1 MATYVLGAIGSA
13 IGGPIGGMVGAM
25 LGGLTDRMALS
36 ALTPGTKTNTT
47 NVGPRLTEMS
57 LTNSQE
63 GATIARVVGR
73 ARIGGQVIWATQ
85 FKEVAETTTTT
96 QTQGGKGGGPTQTTT
111 TVTTVY
117 KYYLSF
123 AVAFCEGNPRAQLG
137 RVWID
142 SDETDLSKFTFRWYP
157 GSQTQSPDPLIQAK
171 EGAGKTPAFRGTAY
185 IVFEDLPL
193 EEYGNR
199 MPQITAEVVVP
210 LDSSDPDDL
219 QNLGRSF
226 TMIPAAG
233 ETVYG
238 TQQYT
243 NQDIY
248 YNPYW
253 YFLPQVTGAKV
264 DNVHNNFRQP
274 DAVLAVNQL
283 NQSQQNLEAVSLV
296 VSWFGNDLR
305 ADQCAIV
312 PKIEDASRHLVP
324 NEWAVSTYTRGTASL
339 VSRDAQNR
347 PFFGGTPSDATVLE
361 MVAYLQALGKRVVF
375 YPFVMMDIPPSN
387 TLPNPYSNNAATNGQ
402 PAFPWRGRIT
412 CSPAAGY
419 TGSPDKTAAAGTQIN
434 TFFTRTQGY
443 RAMVLHYANL
453 LAGRGL
459 DAFIIGSE
467 LVGLTQVRSAAG
479 TYPGV
484 TALATLA
491 ADVKALLGGSVKVG
505 YAADWSEYHS
515 HRPTDGSND
524 VYFNMDP
531 LWSSSGIDF
540 IGIDNYLPC
549 GDWRDGTT
557 HLDYNAATGPVSE
570 YDPSYIKANIE
581 GGEYYDWYYA
591 SSSAR
596 SSQTR
601 TPILDFSRNSIATYV
616 NSLGAIT
623 LANPNIPRYGYDP
636 ITLAYL
642 GLIIEGASTNLIV
655 NSEMANGLRP
665 PLSGGLTTYLA
676 SGFVGLLNS
685 RGVSFG
691 YDGVTTSW
699 AYGQPTP
706 PSVGNYVLSVFVRM
720 SDSSRPTVSGTD
732 GTASI
737 CDFGLVM
744 NGALIIPNS
753 VTVENWHSGLYRVW
767 ATLSCPATTGNY
779 GIVKYSTNSSKTFSA
794 SGYQLEAGTTP
805 TSYIPTAASTVTR
818 VADSTGAAP
827 WVFRQKD
834 IRNWWLNAHKD
845 RPNGVES
852 ASATAWTAQSKPI
865 WFTEFGCPAI
875 NKGTNQP
882 NVFYDPKSSE
892 SFFPYFSTG
901 QRDDFIQRLYLECTL
916 QYWRDNAPTSG
927 VYGDKMVKINNMFIW
942 TWDAR
947 PFPNYPMRSDVWSD
961 GALWVYGHWLS
972 GRIDGAVLPRL
983 VASICE
989 RVGLTSS
996 QYDVSGLYGP
1006 GGLVRGLYIGNVSSE
1021 RDVLEM
1027 LARFH
1032 MFQGYESEGKLKFT
1046 MNLNAKTVTIPADK
1060 MVLKD
1065 DRKYAVSVTRKQETD
1080 LPRAMKL
1087 SFLDETNS
1095 YQAATV
1101 DGQKATGSAQNVIS
1115 YSFPIVSNVE
1125 YVRALGTMMIHQAW
1139 RAREVGDLVLPPSY
1153 SLVEQGDGIYV
1164 PVSATRSI
1172 GARVDQV
1179 DITKDRAIE
1188 FTGFDTTL
1196 FAPPSISSDS
1206 RLPIVSQV
1214 FQSAIV
1220 EFMDLPLVTD
1230 TEELPHAP
1238 RLAVHARPWPG
1249 SVNILKSDGAG
1260 GFNLIQTLYSRTTM
1274 GVLNSALYSGPTDR
1288 WDDGNVFDVQVYQ
1301 GELATLSK
1309 EQLLASNAN
1318 AMAVYNANGLWEVL
1332 QFASAALV
1340 STGVYRLSKLLRGQL
1355 DTADAMAGAPYPAGS
1370 RFVILEPGVVRA
1382 LNVSKEQAPLHIDYR
1397 WGPST
1402 YPSNDPTY
1410 ITGNRWGTKRGL
1422 RPYAPCDARLVRSSA
1437 TGDLTISWK
1446 RRTRTGGD
1454 GWEQTE
1460 VPLNEEAEQY
1470 QLVILSGPG
1479 GTVKRTV
1486 VLTSPTFAYTSANQV
1501 TDFGSNQ
1508 TQVYAKISQYGA
1520 EYGNYGGVLEGYI
1533 YMGSST

>member
-1 MATYVLGAIGSA
+1 MATYVLGAIGTA
-13 IGGPIGGMVGAM
+13 IGGPIGGMIGAM
-25 LGGLTDRMALS
+25 LGGLVDRLAIS

-63 GATIARVVGR
+63 GATLARVVGR
-73 ARIGGQVIWATQ
+73 ARVGGQVIWATQ

-96 QTQGGKGGGPTQTTT
+96 QTQGGKGGGPSQTATTT
-111 TVTTVY
+111 TTVY

-123 AVAFCEGNPRAQLG
+123 AVAFCEGNPHAQLG

-171 EGAGKTPAFRGTAY
+171 EGADKTPAFRGTAY
-185 IVFEDLPL
+185 LVFEDLPL
-193 EEYGNR
+193 EQFGNR

-210 LDSSDPDDL
+210 LDTSDPDDL
-219 QNLGRSF
+219 QNLGRAF

-233 ETVYG
+233 ESIYG
-238 TQQYT
+238 TQAYT

-248 YNPYW
+248 FDPYIGAN
-253 YFLPQVTGAKV
+253 QVTGSKV

-283 NQSQQNLEAVSLV
+283 NQFQQNLEAVSLV

-305 ADQCAIV
+305 ADQCTIV

-324 NEWAVSTYTRGTASL
+324 NEWAVSTYTRGTTQL

-347 PFFGGTPSDATVLE
+347 PIFGGTPSDATVLE
-361 MVAYLQALGKRVVF
+361 MVAYLQAIGKRVVF
-375 YPFVMMDIPPSN
+375 YPFIMMDITASN
-387 TLPNPYSNNAATNGQ
+387 TLPNPYSNGAATNGQ

-419 TGSPDKTAAAGTQIN
+419 TGTVDKTAAAATQIN
-434 TFFTRTQGY
+434 TFFTRSDGY

-453 LAGRGL
+453 LAGRGI

-491 ADVKALLGGSVKVG
+491 ADVKAILGGSVKVG

-581 GGEYYDWYYA
+581 GGEYFNWYYA
-591 SSSAR
+591 STADR
-596 SSQTR
+596 NAQVR
-601 TPILDFSRNSIATYV
+601 TPITDATY
-616 NSLGAIT
+616 G
-623 LANPNIPRYGYDP
+623 
-636 ITLAYL
+636 
-642 GLIIEGASTNLIV
+642 
-655 NSEMANGLRP
+655 
-665 PLSGGLTTYLA
+665 
-676 SGFVGLLNS
+676 
-685 RGVSFG
+685 
-691 YDGVTTSW
+691 
-699 AYGQPTP
+699 
-706 PSVGNYVLSVFVRM
+706 
-720 SDSSRPTVSGTD
+720 
-732 GTASI
+732 
-737 CDFGLVM
+737 
-744 NGALIIPNS
+744 
-753 VTVENWHSGLYRVW
+753 
-767 ATLSCPATTGNY
+767 
-779 GIVKYSTNSSKTFSA
+779 K
-794 SGYQLEAGTTP
+794 
-805 TSYIPTAASTVTR
+805 
-818 VADSTGAAP
+818 P

-834 IRNWWLNAHKD
+834 IRSWWSNTHKN
-845 RPNGVES
+845 RPVGVES
-852 ASATAWTAQSKPI
+852 GSTTSWAAQSKPI
-865 WFTEFGCPAI
+865 WFTEFGCPAV

-901 QRDDFIQRLYLECTL
+901 QRDDFIQRMYLECTL

-947 PFPNYPMRSDVWSD
+947 PFPNYPMQSDVWSD

-983 VASICE
+983 VTNICE
-989 RVGLTSS
+989 RVGLTSG

-1032 MFQGYESEGKLKFT
+1032 MFQGYESEGKIKFAL
-1046 MNLNAKTVTIPADK
+1046 NLNAKTVTIPADK

-1065 DRKYAVSVTRKQETD
+1065 DRTYAVSVVRKQETD

-1095 YQAATV
+1095 YQVATV

-1139 RAREVGDLVLPPSY
+1139 RARETGDLVLPPSY
-1153 SLVEQGDGIYV
+1153 SLIEQGDGIYV

-1196 FAPPSISSDS
+1196 FAPPAITSDS
-1206 RLPIVSQV
+1206 RLPIVPRV
-1214 FQSAIV
+1214 FQSAIL
-1220 EFMDLPLVTD
+1220 EFMDIPLVTD

-1249 SVNILKSDGAG
+1249 SVNVLKSDGAG
-1260 GFNLIQTLYSRTTM
+1260 GFDLVQTLYSRTTM
-1274 GVLNSALYSGPTDR
+1274 GVLNSALYSGPVDR

-1301 GELATLSK
+1301 GELGTLSK
-1309 EQLLASNAN
+1309 EQLLASNGN
-1318 AMAVYNANGLWEVL
+1318 AMAIKNATTGLWEVL
-1332 QFASAALV
+1332 QFASATLMFP
-1340 STGVYRLSKLLRGQL
+1340 GVYRLSRLLRGQL

-1402 YPSNDPTY
+1402 YPSNDLTY

-1422 RPYAPCDARLVRSSA
+1422 RPYAPCDARLVRSSS
-1437 TGDLTISWK
+1437 TGDLTLSWK

-1479 GTVKRTV
+1479 GSVKRTV
-1486 VLTSPTFAYTSANQV
+1486 VLNSPTYAYTSANQV

-1508 TQVYAKISQYGA
+1508 TQVYAKIAQYGA
-1520 EYGNYGGVLEGYI
+1520 AYGNYGGVLEGYV
-1533 YMGSST
+1533 YMRSST

>member
-1 MATYVLGAIGSA
+1 MATYVLGAIGTA
-13 IGGPIGGMVGAM
+13 IGGPIGGMIGAM
-25 LGGLTDRMALS
+25 LGGLVDRLAIS

-63 GATIARVVGR
+63 GATLARVVGR

-96 QTQGGKGGGPTQTTT
+96 QTQGGKGGGPSQTATTT
-111 TVTTVY
+111 TTVY

-123 AVAFCEGNPRAQLG
+123 AVAFCEGNPHAQLG

-171 EGAGKTPAFRGTAY
+171 EGADKTPAFRGTSY

-193 EEYGNR
+193 EQFGNR
-199 MPQITAEVVVP
+199 LPQITAEVVVP
-210 LDSSDPDDL
+210 LDTSDPDDL
-219 QNLGRSF
+219 QNIGRAF

-233 ETVYG
+233 ESIYG
-238 TQQYT
+238 TQAYT

-248 YNPYW
+248 FDPY
-253 YFLPQVTGAKV
+253 LGASQVTGSKV
-264 DNVHNNFRQP
+264 DNIHNNFRQP

-283 NQSQQNLEAVSLV
+283 NQFQQNLEAVSLV

-305 ADQCAIV
+305 ADQCTIV

-324 NEWAVSTYTRGTASL
+324 NEWAVSTYTRGTAQL

-347 PFFGGTPSDATVLE
+347 PIFGGTPSDATVLE
-361 MVAYLQALGKRVVF
+361 MVAYLQAIGKRVVF
-375 YPFVMMDIPPSN
+375 YPFIMMDITASN
-387 TLPNPYSNNAATNGQ
+387 SLPNPYSNNAATAGQ

-412 CSPAAGY
+412 CSPA
-419 TGSPDKTAAAGTQIN
+419 TGFTGTVDKTATAATQIN
-434 TFFTRTQGY
+434 TFFTRSDGY

-453 LAGRGL
+453 LAGRGI

-467 LVGLTQVRSAAG
+467 LVGLTQVRSSASA
-479 TYPGV
+479 YPAV

-491 ADVKALLGGSVKVG
+491 ADVKAILGGSVKVG

-515 HRPTDGSND
+515 HRPADGTND
-524 VYFNMDP
+524 VYFNMDA

-570 YDPSYIKANIE
+570 YDPAYIKANIE
-581 GGEYYDWYYA
+581 GGEYYSWYYA
-591 SSSAR
+591 SLADR
-596 SSQTR
+596 NAQVR
-601 TPILDFSRNSIATYV
+601 TPIADATY
-616 NSLGAIT
+616 G
-623 LANPNIPRYGYDP
+623 
-636 ITLAYL
+636 
-642 GLIIEGASTNLIV
+642 
-655 NSEMANGLRP
+655 
-665 PLSGGLTTYLA
+665 
-676 SGFVGLLNS
+676 
-685 RGVSFG
+685 
-691 YDGVTTSW
+691 
-699 AYGQPTP
+699 
-706 PSVGNYVLSVFVRM
+706 
-720 SDSSRPTVSGTD
+720 
-732 GTASI
+732 
-737 CDFGLVM
+737 
-744 NGALIIPNS
+744 
-753 VTVENWHSGLYRVW
+753 
-767 ATLSCPATTGNY
+767 
-779 GIVKYSTNSSKTFSA
+779 K
-794 SGYQLEAGTTP
+794 
-805 TSYIPTAASTVTR
+805 
-818 VADSTGAAP
+818 P

-834 IRNWWLNAHKD
+834 IRNWWANTHKN
-845 RPNGVES
+845 RPAGTES
-852 ASATAWTAQSKPI
+852 GATTSWAAQSKPI
-865 WFTEFGCPAI
+865 WFTEFGAPAI
-875 NKGTNQP
+875 NKATNQP

-892 SFFPYFSTG
+892 SFFPYFSSG
-901 QRDDFIQRLYLECTL
+901 QRDDFIQRMYLECTL

-983 VASICE
+983 VANICE
-989 RVGLTSS
+989 RVGLNSS

-1032 MFQGYESEGKLKFT
+1032 MFQGYESEGKIKFAL
-1046 MNLNAKTVTIPADK
+1046 NLNAKTVTIPADK

-1065 DRKYAVSVTRKQETD
+1065 DRKYAVSITRKQETD

-1139 RAREVGDLVLPPSY
+1139 RARETGDLVLPPSY

-1164 PVSATRSI
+1164 PVSSTRSI

-1196 FAPPSISSDS
+1196 FAPPAITSDS

-1214 FQSAIV
+1214 FQSAIL
-1220 EFMDLPLVTD
+1220 EFMDIPLVTD

-1249 SVNILKSDGAG
+1249 GVNILKSDGAG
-1260 GFNLIQTLYSRTTM
+1260 GFDLIQTLYSRTTM

-1301 GELATLSK
+1301 GELGTLSK
-1309 EQLLASNAN
+1309 EQLLASNGN
-1318 AMAVYNANGLWEVL
+1318 AMAVKNATTGLWEVL

-1340 STGVYRLSKLLRGQL
+1340 STGVYRLSELLRGQL
-1355 DTADAMAGAPYPAGS
+1355 DTADAMVGAPYPAGS

-1382 LNVSKEQAPLHIDYR
+1382 LNVSKEQAPLHIDYH

-1422 RPYAPCDARLVRSSA
+1422 RPYAPCDARLVRNSA

-1470 QLVILSGPG
+1470 QFVILSGPG
-1479 GTVKRTV
+1479 GAVKRTL

-1501 TDFGSNQ
+1501 ADFGSNQ

-1520 EYGNYGGVLEGYI
+1520 DYGNYGGVLEGYI